1 MKQIILTCALLI
13 SALSFAQQKTS
24 SLSFLGGIT
33 EKKGL
38 GFMANYTY
46 STNNSNYEFALIH
59 SLFKD
64 ENFENNPINYS
75 NTTLNVGYLNTVVRN
90 TNNSIALNLGVGVI
104 GGYESVPKQNEPI
117 IVNSKS
123 GFIAGAYAVI
133 QTDFYISDTFS
144 IIVRAQ
150 ENYLAISTS
159 GKFNPYL
166 AGGVKFNL

>member
-1 MKQIILTCALLI
+1 MKKIIVTCVVLI
-13 SALSFAQQKTS
+13 SAFSFGQQKTS

-46 STNNSNYEFALIH
+46 STNNSNYEFAILH

-64 ENFENNPINYS
+64 ETFENTSINYS
-75 NTTLNVGYLNTVVRN
+75 TTTLNVGYLNTVVRN
-90 TNNSIALNLGVGVI
+90 TNNSVSINLGLGII

-117 IVNSKS
+117 IITSKS
-123 GFIAGAYAVI
+123 GLIVGAYGVL
-133 QTDFYISDTFS
+133 QTDFYISDSFS
-144 IIVRAQ
+144 IIIRAQ
-150 ENYLAISTS
+150 ENYLAISTT

-166 AGGVKFNL
+166 AGGIKFNL